1 MKEALRQE
9 VINEHNQKEVSP
21 DISELSKLINVI
33 QTSQRVM
40 TWQNAPD
47 FLKPQEAAKLMRIGR
62 NRIYEYA
69 AVEGFPK
76 LLIGERNFVIPKE
89 LLRQWIDNRIN
100 TDQ

>member
-9 VINEHNQKEVSP
+9 VIKEHNQKEVSP
-21 DISELSKLINVI
+21 DISEQLSKLINVI

-69 AVEGFPK
+69 AIEGFPK
-76 LLIGERNFVIPKE
+76 LFIGERNFVIPKE
-89 LLRQWIDNRIN
+89 ALR
-100 TDQ
+100 